1 MNYYT
6 IETEKPI
13 AGVARSAMMVD
24 LNIAVYSGR
33 KQDKS
38 TQAEV
43 TNAKGSRLQESC
55 IGVQEL
61 VC

>member
-38 TQAEV
+38 TQA
-43 TNAKGSRLQESC
+43 
-55 IGVQEL
+55 
-61 VC
+61 